1 MRPSRSRWRIATRAN
16 EPPILRRSMRMD
28 CEMNLKV
35 GTSLKIRSN
44 VGLSSVMACWALSL
58 TLPLDHFF
66 FFADLPPPDEDGAG
80 ALALGGCETRERRCQ
95 DPFRPPEAHPG
106 KGPPSI
112 GKQQGNRTAKH
123 DREYVGAGRGRYG
136 QKCGRYAHHT
146 CCRGRSDG
154 GERWD

>member
-1 MRPSRSRWRIATRAN
+1 
-16 EPPILRRSMRMD
+16 MRMD

-80 ALALGGCETRERRCQ
+80 ALALGGCETRESRCQ
-95 DPFRPPEAHPG
+95 DPFRRKLIRAKGRHPLESNRET
-106 KGPPSI
+106 GPQSMIESMWVPA
-112 GKQQGNRTAKH
+112 GVGTAKNV
-123 DREYVGAGRGRYG
+123 EGMLTILAAEGGRMEG
-136 QKCGRYAHHT
+136 
-146 CCRGRSDG
+146 
-154 GERWD
+154 RWD